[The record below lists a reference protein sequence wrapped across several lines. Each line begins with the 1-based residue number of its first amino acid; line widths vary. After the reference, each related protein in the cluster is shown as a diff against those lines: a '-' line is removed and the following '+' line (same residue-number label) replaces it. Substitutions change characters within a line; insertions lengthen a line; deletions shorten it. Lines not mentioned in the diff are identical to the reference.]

1 MSALIVIDATEGFT
15 EQDSKVAGYAHE
27 QGKASIVVINKWDA
41 VEKDGKTMDEYRKKL
56 ENDFSFM
63 SYAPYHL
70 YFGAYRSAGGQTL
83 RPDQLCLRAE
93 CPAHFHRYAQ

>member
-1 MSALIVIDATEGFT
+1 M
-15 EQDSKVAGYAHE
+15 AGYAHE

-63 SYAPYHL
+63 SYVPFIFISALTGQRVDKL
-70 YFGAYRSAGGQTL
+70 YDL
-83 RPDQLCLRAE
+83 IN
-93 CPAHFHRYAQ
+93 